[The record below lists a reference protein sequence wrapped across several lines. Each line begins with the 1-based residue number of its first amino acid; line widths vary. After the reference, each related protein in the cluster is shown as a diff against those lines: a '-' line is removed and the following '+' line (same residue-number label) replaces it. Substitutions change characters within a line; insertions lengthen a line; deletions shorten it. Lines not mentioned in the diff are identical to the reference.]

1 MASPLL
7 MGRCGSRSD
16 RRGLGRDLGIAG
28 GTTVLLYAR
37 SRLVMAIRAAGLPGP
52 TDGPSTDLDDFV
64 GLGGDL
70 RHSVGLGFTG
80 KMCLRP
86 RQLCMTNY
94 TFAPPPSK
102 LAWAR
107 RVLAAT
113 RASPTSVV
121 RVDGEMLDWQHIEDA
136 RHIWPEPLSSI
147 LQRAASEN
155 RSCTSP
161 EPVPQRTAC
170 SRGRSRTT
178 SEVRRWRLVG
188 RHEGQGRHYIRETTS
203 PNMVTLFAGGRPS
216 CPDAGKR
223 AAVHP
228 IGQRGAADHPMEP
241 VPSPGLLFGTIP
253 ASAARR
259 RPARPDHPERIV
271 VSVRS
276 RKHAALAESHAET
289 RHSGASRK
297 CPDAV
302 PRRQVCWRELRSTS
316 SRETSGGERDNTGRP
331 ASIRDR
337 HC

>member
-1 MASPLL
+1 

-16 RRGLGRDLGIAG
+16 RRGLGRELGIAG

-37 SRLVMAIRAAGLPGP
+37 SRLVIASCAAGLPGP
-52 TDGPSTDLDDFV
+52 IEGPSTDLDDIV
-64 GLGGDL
+64 GLGEDL

-86 RQLCMTNY
+86 RQLCMMNY
-94 TFAPPPSK
+94 AFAPPPSK

-113 RASPTSVV
+113 RSSPTSVV

-136 RHIWPEPLSSI
+136 RHTVARAALFDP
-147 LQRAASEN
+147 QRPASEN

-178 SEVRRWRLVG
+178 SEVRQWHVVR

-203 PNMVTLFAGGRPS
+203 PNMVTLFAGGQPS
-216 CPDAGKR
+216 CPAAGKR
-223 AAVHP
+223 AAIHP

-241 VPSPGLLFGTIP
+241 VQSSGLLFGTVP

-259 RPARPDHPERIV
+259 RPGRRDHPEWIV
-271 VSVRS
+271 VSIRS
-276 RKHAALAESHAET
+276 RKHAAHRRE
-289 RHSGASRK
+289 
-297 CPDAV
+297 
-302 PRRQVCWRELRSTS
+302 PRR
-316 SRETSGGERDNTGRP
+316 N
-331 ASIRDR
+331 AS
-337 HC
+337 